1 MLLREALL
9 FTLLFHALELLT
21 LLGKSIDLLL
31 LFYLLEAL
39 SFLDLHELLV
49 GLREVSTHLGDLLL
63 TLDLALLLS
72 LKIFLGLT
80 LDKFTFEHLLL
91 KLLDVIQLEAFE
103 LLADVSSVLLL
114 KLVLLLELSA
124 HLFIVLAHLLA
135 LDLDKVLLD
144 VLSDLLFTLSHLL
157 LGFLLIGDVTHEHLT
172 LEGLNHVLLVVHG
185 LGGSYDL
192 HTAELILVFL
202 LFSVKSPTLNL
213 ITKESIQMLAV
224 IKMKMLKS

>member
-1 MLLREALL
+1 MLLLEALL
-9 FTLLFHALELLT
+9 FTLLFHVLKLLT

-91 KLLDVIQLEAFE
+91 KLLDVIQLEVFE

-144 VLSDLLFTLSHLL
+144 VLLDLLFALFHLL

-172 LEGLNHVLLVVHG
+172 LEGLNHILLVMHG
-185 LGGSYDL
+185 LGSSFDL
-192 HTAELILVFL
+192 LTAELILVFL

-224 IKMKMLKS
+224 IKMKMRKS

>member
-1 MLLREALL
+1 M
-9 FTLLFHALELLT
+9 
-21 LLGKSIDLLL
+21 
-31 LFYLLEAL
+31 
-39 SFLDLHELLV
+39 V
-49 GLREVSTHLGDLLL
+49 HL
-63 TLDLALLLS
+63 
-72 LKIFLGLT
+72 
-80 LDKFTFEHLLL
+80 HLLL

-172 LEGLNHVLLVVHG
+172 LEGLNHILLVVHG
-185 LGGSYDL
+185 LGGSFNL
-192 HTAELILVFL
+192 HSAELILVFL
-202 LFSVKSPTLNL
+202 LFSVKSPSLNL

-224 IKMKMLKS
+224 IKMKMKKS